1 MKDDKE
7 RFGTGHSGTQ
17 AEHEMDSLE
26 VRELKEQG
34 IELSEQAL
42 DVLNNSQSLNEL
54 GRAIFLDRYSVKAP
68 RTDIEVGDLVIAV
81 TEFDRKYPKKEL
93 AIVTDIVSKTRLALH
108 LVTGG
113 MKGEAIEQEWNVV
126 DKPIESIQ
134 AAYRRVAK
142 AVASVETTPRAQSEA
157 LEEFSYQLERNHIQP
172 AGRIMTGAN
181 VDESGT
187 YTSNLTLYN
196 CYVIPS
202 PKDSRQGIIRETLQQ
217 MVEVMSRG
225 GGVGIN
231 LSSLRPR
238 YAYVRG
244 VHGKSSGAVSWGG
257 LYSFTTGLIEQ
268 GGSRRGAL
276 MLMLGDW
283 HPDVLEFIE
292 SKTKTG
298 QIENANISV
307 LISDAFMK
315 AVKEDN
321 EWKLVYP
328 DYEHAAMD
336 AVYEKEWDGNLRAW
350 KEKGYPVKTYR
361 TIRAREL
368 WDKLLESAWA
378 SAEPGMVFIDRYN
391 DESNSWYFNPIVC
404 TNPCGEQGLPAW
416 GVCNLGHLNLASFCT
431 EVGEDETGPIYDI
444 DWDALKRSSRAL
456 TRFLDN
462 VIDLTPYHFP
472 ENEKNQ
478 KSERRIGAGTLG
490 LGEMLIK
497 MRLRYGSDEAL
508 EFTDKVYR
516 TIATEAYL
524 ASADL
529 AKQRGSFP
537 KFDAEKFL
545 ESGFMKR
552 MPQNVREAIR
562 SKGMRNVTVTTQA
575 PTGTVGSMLG
585 TSTGIEPYFAFEYYR
600 QSRLGFYKVLIPL
613 AQQYQQEDGSLPGFF
628 VGSMDLSPEEHIKMQ
643 AAIQRWTD
651 SSISKTANV
660 PNSFTVEDTKVLYE
674 QAYDLGCKGVTI
686 YRDGS
691 RSEQIL
697 STDANTEKKNK
708 GETAK
713 SEEKPVEEKSVEA
726 VEELEAKLERTSAP
740 YKREVGTHAV
750 QSQYY
755 EVATGYGNL
764 HVNIVYDEIGPVK
777 IFANISPLGTEIS
790 GLTSAVSILVS
801 KFLEQGGDPK
811 KLLKHLNSIK
821 GDKPFGFGP
830 NRVDSIPHAISKVL
844 RDHLIRTGKL
854 QDYSRQATLAL
865 QKSEVKEPKN
875 AKPSLSENAHTHLDA
890 EQKQQGDLFCPQ
902 CYSRNVGMV
911 AGCKDPTCF
920 DCGYSKC
927 G

>member
-1 MKDDKE
+1 MKDKTRSE
-7 RFGTGHSGTQ
+7 TQ
-17 AEHEMDSLE
+17 AQHEMDSRE
-26 VRELKEQG
+26 VRELKEQE

-68 RTDIEVGDLVIAV
+68 RDDISVGDLVIAI

-93 AIVTDIVSKTRLALH
+93 AIVTDIVSKTRLELH
-108 LVTGG
+108 IITGG
-113 MKGEAIEQEWNVV
+113 LKGDVIEQEWNVV

-134 AAYRRVAK
+134 AAYRRVAR
-142 AVASVETTPRAQSEA
+142 AVASVEATPRAQSEA
-157 LEEFSYQLERNHIQP
+157 LEEFTYQLERNHIQP

-181 VDESGT
+181 VDESGA

-196 CYVIPS
+196 CYVIPN
-202 PKDSRQGIIRETLQQ
+202 PRDNRQGIIKETLMQ
-217 MVEVMSRG
+217 MTEMMSRG

-238 YAYVRG
+238 YSYVRG
-244 VHGKSSGAVSWGG
+244 VHGKSSGAVSWGA

-276 MLMLGDW
+276 MLMISDW

-292 SKTKTG
+292 SKTEKG

-307 LISDAFMK
+307 LVSDAFMK
-315 AVKEDN
+315 AVKEDGD
-321 EWKLVYP
+321 WDLVFP
-328 DYEHAAMD
+328 DYEHPAMKTIYD
-336 AVYEKEWDGNLRAW
+336 KEWDGSLREW
-350 KEKGYPVKTYR
+350 KKRGYPLKTYK
-361 TIRAREL
+361 TVKAREL
-368 WDKLLESAWA
+368 WDKLLTSAWA

-391 DESNSWYFNPIVC
+391 DESNSWYFNPIIC
-404 TNPCGEQGLPAW
+404 TNPCGEQGLPGW

-431 EVGEDETGPIYDI
+431 EVGEDDVGPIYEV
-444 DWDALKRSSRAL
+444 DWNALKRSAQSL
-456 TRFLDN
+456 VRFLDN
-462 VIDLTPYHFP
+462 VIDLTPYHFA

-478 KSERRIGAGTLG
+478 KGERRIGAGTLG

-497 MRLRYGSDEAL
+497 MRLRYGSDEAIS
-508 EFTDKVYR
+508 FTDKVYR

-537 KFDAEKFL
+537 KFESDKFL
-545 ESGFMKR
+545 QSGFMKK

-562 SKGMRNVTVTTQA
+562 SNGMRNVTVTTQA

-613 AQQYQQEDGSLPGFF
+613 AQQFQQEDGSLPEFF

-643 AAIQRWTD
+643 AAIQKWTD

-660 PNSFTVEDTKVLYE
+660 PNSFTVQDTKVLYE
-674 QAYDLGCKGVTI
+674 QAYNLGCKGVTI

-697 STDANTEKKNK
+697 STDAKTEQKNK
-708 GETAK
+708 GETV
-713 SEEKPVEEKSVEA
+713 EEKAEEVEEKSAPEVD
-726 VEELEAKLERTSAP
+726 ELEAKLERTAAP

-755 EVATGYGNL
+755 EVSTGYGNL

-777 IFANISPLGTEIS
+777 VFANISPLGTEIS
-790 GLTSAVSILVS
+790 GLTSAISILVS

-821 GDKPFGFGP
+821 GDKPIGFGP
-830 NRVDSIPHAISKVL
+830 NRVDSIPHAISRVL

-854 QDYSRQATLAL
+854 QDYSRQSTLAM
-865 QKSEVKEPKN
+865 EKN
-875 AKPSLSENAHTHLDA
+875 EKKPSSSLSEGAHTHLDA
-890 EQKQQGDLFCPQ
+890 EEKQQGDLFCPQ

-911 AGCKDPTCF
+911 AGCKDPTCY